1 MWKTKERRRERGT
14 LCLLA
19 AFCLLLCN
27 SHSCSGGQTAHSL
40 LGGSTKLLDISVTH
54 WRCGTVALFEPWVDF
69 GQIRAQQ
76 LLAERDNTTDFF
88 LSIEKHGGLGSD
100 LKVKG
105 LC

>member
-1 MWKTKERRRERGT
+1 M
-14 LCLLA
+14 
-19 AFCLLLCN
+19 
-27 SHSCSGGQTAHSL
+27 AHSL

-88 LSIEKHGGLGSD
+88 YPFRSTVVSEVIKR
-100 LKVKG
+100 
-105 LC
+105 